1 MLQEGFINGAMN
13 RLYYA
18 AYYAVIALLLEN
30 GITAQTHAGVKQML
44 EQYDEEQRIERNLDF
59 RFLVLVYMVMFVAF
73 LLILPK
79 IYIKNQIYYM
89 SRDINKLYG
98 EYSILKEENRVL
110 KQNLENIRFKNQIL
124 DTIYIE

>member
-1 MLQEGFINGAMN
+1 MDDKNQ
-13 RLYYA
+13 
-18 AYYAVIALLLEN
+18 LLD
-30 GITAQTHAGVKQML
+30 
-44 EQYDEEQRIERNLDF
+44 QYDAEQRVEKNLDF
-59 RFLVLVYMVMFVAF
+59 RFLLLVYMVIGVAF
-73 LLILPK
+73 LLILPR

-124 DTIYIE
+124 DTIYIN

>member
-1 MLQEGFINGAMN
+1 MDDKNQ
-13 RLYYA
+13 
-18 AYYAVIALLLEN
+18 LLD
-30 GITAQTHAGVKQML
+30 
-44 EQYDEEQRIERNLDF
+44 QYDAEQRIERNLDF
-59 RFLVLVYMVMFVAF
+59 RFLILVYMVMFVAF

-124 DTIYIE
+124 DTMYIN

>member
-1 MLQEGFINGAMN
+1 MDDKNQ
-13 RLYYA
+13 
-18 AYYAVIALLLEN
+18 LLD
-30 GITAQTHAGVKQML
+30 
-44 EQYDEEQRIERNLDF
+44 QYDAEQKVEKNIDF
-59 RFLVLVYMVMFVAF
+59 RFLLLVYMVMFVAF

-124 DTIYIE
+124 DTIYIN

>member
-1 MLQEGFINGAMN
+1 MDDKNE
-13 RLYYA
+13 
-18 AYYAVIALLLEN
+18 LLEEYD
-30 GITAQTHAGVKQML
+30 AQLKVEK
-44 EQYDEEQRIERNLDF
+44 NLDF
-59 RFLVLVYMVMFVAF
+59 RFLLLVYMAMFVAF
-73 LLILPK
+73 LVILPK

-89 SRDINKLYG
+89 SRDISKLYG

>member
-1 MLQEGFINGAMN
+1 MEDKNE
-13 RLYYA
+13 
-18 AYYAVIALLLEN
+18 LLD
-30 GITAQTHAGVKQML
+30 
-44 EQYDEEQRIERNLDF
+44 QYDAEQKVEKNLDF
-59 RFLVLVYMVMFVAF
+59 RFLLLVYMAIFVAF
-73 LLILPK
+73 LVILPK

>member
-1 MLQEGFINGAMN
+1 MEDKNEL
-13 RLYYA
+13 
-18 AYYAVIALLLEN
+18 
-30 GITAQTHAGVKQML
+30 L
-44 EQYDEEQRIERNLDF
+44 EQYDAEQKVEKNLDF
-59 RFLVLVYMVMFVAF
+59 RFLLLVYMAMFVAF
-73 LLILPK
+73 LVILPK

>member
-1 MLQEGFINGAMN
+1 MHDKNE
-13 RLYYA
+13 
-18 AYYAVIALLLEN
+18 LLDHYD
-30 GITAQTHAGVKQML
+30 A
-44 EQYDEEQRIERNLDF
+44 EQKVEKNLDF
-59 RFLVLVYMVMFVAF
+59 RFLLLVYMVMFVAF

-89 SRDINKLYG
+89 SRDISKLYG

-124 DTIYIE
+124 DTIFVEWEKI

>member
-1 MLQEGFINGAMN
+1 MGDKNEL
-13 RLYYA
+13 
-18 AYYAVIALLLEN
+18 
-30 GITAQTHAGVKQML
+30 L
-44 EQYDEEQRIERNLDF
+44 EQYDAEQKVEKNLDF
-59 RFLVLVYMVMFVAF
+59 RFLLLVYMVMFVAF
-73 LLILPK
+73 LVILPK

-124 DTIYIE
+124 DTIYID

>member
-1 MLQEGFINGAMN
+1 MDDKNEL
-13 RLYYA
+13 
-18 AYYAVIALLLEN
+18 
-30 GITAQTHAGVKQML
+30 L
-44 EQYDEEQRIERNLDF
+44 EQYDAEQKVEKNLDF
-59 RFLVLVYMVMFVAF
+59 RFLLLVYMAMFVAF
-73 LLILPK
+73 LVILPK

>member
-1 MLQEGFINGAMN
+1 MDDKNEL
-13 RLYYA
+13 
-18 AYYAVIALLLEN
+18 
-30 GITAQTHAGVKQML
+30 L

-110 KQNLENIRFKNQIL
+110 KQNLENMRFKNQIL

>member
-1 MLQEGFINGAMN
+1 MEDKNE
-13 RLYYA
+13 
-18 AYYAVIALLLEN
+18 LLD
-30 GITAQTHAGVKQML
+30 
-44 EQYDEEQRIERNLDF
+44 QYDAEQKVEKNLDF
-59 RFLVLVYMVMFVAF
+59 RFLLLVYMAMFVAF
-73 LLILPK
+73 LVILPK

>member
-1 MLQEGFINGAMN
+1 MDDKNDL
-13 RLYYA
+13 
-18 AYYAVIALLLEN
+18 
-30 GITAQTHAGVKQML
+30 L
-44 EQYDEEQRIERNLDF
+44 EQYDAEQKVERNLDF
-59 RFLVLVYMVMFVAF
+59 RFLLLVYMVMFVAF
-73 LLILPK
+73 LVILPR

>member
-1 MLQEGFINGAMN
+1 MGDKNEL
-13 RLYYA
+13 
-18 AYYAVIALLLEN
+18 
-30 GITAQTHAGVKQML
+30 L
-44 EQYDEEQRIERNLDF
+44 EQYDAEQKVEKNLDF
-59 RFLVLVYMVMFVAF
+59 RFLLLVYMVMFVAF

-89 SRDINKLYG
+89 SRDISKLYG

>member
-1 MLQEGFINGAMN
+1 MDDKNEL
-13 RLYYA
+13 
-18 AYYAVIALLLEN
+18 
-30 GITAQTHAGVKQML
+30 L
-44 EQYDEEQRIERNLDF
+44 EQYDAEQKIERNLDF
-59 RFLVLVYMVMFVAF
+59 RFLLLVYMVMFVSF

-89 SRDINKLYG
+89 SRDISKLYG

>member
-1 MLQEGFINGAMN
+1 MDDKNQ
-13 RLYYA
+13 
-18 AYYAVIALLLEN
+18 LLD
-30 GITAQTHAGVKQML
+30 
-44 EQYDEEQRIERNLDF
+44 QYDAEQRVEKNLDF
-59 RFLVLVYMVMFVAF
+59 RFLLLVYMVIGVAF

-124 DTIYIE
+124 DTIYIN

>member
-1 MLQEGFINGAMN
+1 MN
-13 RLYYA
+13 DKNEL
-18 AYYAVIALLLEN
+18 
-30 GITAQTHAGVKQML
+30 L
-44 EQYDEEQRIERNLDF
+44 EQYDAEQKVEKNLDF
-59 RFLVLVYMVMFVAF
+59 RFLLLVYMVMFVSF
-73 LLILPK
+73 LIILPR

-124 DTIYIE
+124 YTIYID